1 MTTDPKQLLADA
13 ELVDLATA
21 MPGEFAAITRHI
33 QRNTLRLLQVDPA
46 SQWIAAVEQHGSER
60 DALAAARAELADVTC
75 RLEVAHR
82 GREAV
87 RKGKERLREDAQLHG
102 ARSELAQQQLDREAK
117 QRTLL
122 NAIQQA
128 ERNREAK
135 VRAWVDDGVP
145 EATALSVARPTLG
158 EIGRMQDEL
167 DAIPAQQEEVSK
179 LLRSSAELVRHAY
192 PDLASCA

>member
-1 MTTDPKQLLADA
+1 MTTGPKQLLADA
-13 ELVDLATA
+13 QLVDLVTA
-21 MPGEFAAITRHI
+21 MPGEFAAIIRHI

-87 RKGKERLREDAQLHG
+87 RKGKERLREDARLHG
-102 ARSELAQQQLDREAK
+102 ARSELARQQLDREAK
-117 QRTLL
+117 RNTLER
-122 NAIQQA
+122 AIQHA

-135 VRAWVDDGVP
+135 IRALIDDGVP
-145 EATALSVARPTLG
+145 EDTALSVAKPPLSEIEHMRG
-158 EIGRMQDEL
+158 ELEAM
-167 DAIPAQQEEVSK
+167 PAQQEEISE
-179 LLRSSAELVRHAY
+179 LLRSSAALVRHAY
-192 PDLASCA
+192 SEADSSI

>member
-13 ELVDLATA
+13 QLVDLATA
-21 MPGEFAAITRHI
+21 MPGEFAAIIHRI
-33 QRNTLRLLQVDPA
+33 QRFTLRLLQTDSA

-75 RLEVAHR
+75 RLEVAQR

-102 ARSELAQQQLDREAK
+102 IRSELVQEQLNREAK

-122 NAIQQA
+122 NVIQQA
-128 ERNREAK
+128 ERSREAK
-135 VRAWVDDGVP
+135 VRALVDDGVP
-145 EATALSVARPTLG
+145 EATALSVAKPPLA
-158 EIGRMQDEL
+158 EIDRLHDEL
-167 DAIPAQQEEVSK
+167 AAIPAQQEAISE
-179 LLRSSAELVRHAY
+179 LLRSSAALVRHAY
-192 PDLASCA
+192 SEADSSI